1 MNAKDQEDLDTWLV
15 EVELAQQK
23 IKELASGNVQLD
35 EFDKREK
42 AIEKKKQAEKIKKE
56 EDEVA
61 KRYAAYEK

>member
-1 MNAKDQEDLDTWLV
+1 
-15 EVELAQQK
+15 
-23 IKELASGNVQLD
+23 VQLD

>member
-1 MNAKDQEDLDTWLV
+1 MNAKDQEDLDTWLL

-23 IKELASGNVQLD
+23 IKELASGTVPLE

-56 EDEVA
+56 EDEAA
-61 KRYAAYEK
+61 KRYEAYEK